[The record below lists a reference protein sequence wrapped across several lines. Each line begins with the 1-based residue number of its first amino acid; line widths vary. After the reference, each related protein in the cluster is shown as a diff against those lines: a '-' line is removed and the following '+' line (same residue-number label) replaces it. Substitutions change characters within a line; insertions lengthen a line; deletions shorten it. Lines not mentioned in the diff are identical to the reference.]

1 MNALG
6 TASGMNVS
14 FSQLRVQNC
23 ACDNTHPAARL
34 VVQARIVASPFV
46 QFFMVEAENLG
57 NQGMTG
63 EIYH

>member
-1 MNALG
+1 
-6 TASGMNVS
+6 VS